1 MLDFDNREL
10 FDEKGSKLGFHTN
23 DRIDSFN
30 ADINLI
36 IGRRANGKSYSTLA
50 FNCIK
55 YFIDSDYKSQF
66 AYIRRFDSEMSI
78 IRKYIFNGM
87 VENGWLEWYS
97 KGKWND
103 IQYWQNC
110 WYLRRIN
117 RDGEVEEKLSRPMA
131 FSFCINTSG
140 KAKGPD
146 YVGIKTIVFDEFIP
160 INHTYAPHEIENWQN
175 LISTIDRNRNNVKI
189 YMIAN
194 TVSKECPHF
203 DYYGIDPDV
212 LEQGKIYVFKVGTKG
227 KLAIEYCNDVGDVET
242 KESVYFNLEDEVGSM
257 ILGGGWQNRKFPAL
271 PKNISID
278 EQTIFSVYIMLREK
292 LIRANFIVLNDVST
306 IYFER
311 VDDYK
316 LDEDDLVYIDEEYTD
331 SMLYKNVKVRFSPS
345 DNIARTVLKYLNDK
359 RCFYDSDDTGEKV
372 AYFATL

>member
-1 MLDFDNREL
+1 MLDFSNREL
-10 FDEKGSKLGFHTN
+10 FDEKGSRIGYHTN

-30 ADINLI
+30 ADINLV

-55 YFIDSDYKSQF
+55 DFIDSNYKNQF

-103 IQYWQNC
+103 VQYWQNC

-117 RDGEVEEKLSRPMA
+117 RDGEVEEKLSKPMA

-146 YVGIKTIVFDEFIP
+146 YIGIKTIVFDEFIP
-160 INHTYAPHEIENWQN
+160 INFIYAAHEIENWQN
-175 LISTIDRNRNNVKI
+175 LISTIDRNRNQVKI

-203 DYYGIDPDV
+203 DYYGIDPDM
-212 LEQGKIYVFKVGTKG
+212 LEQGKIYVSKVGTKG

-242 KESVYFNLEDEVGSM
+242 KESVYFNLDDEVGSM

-271 PKNISID
+271 PENID
-278 EQTIFSVYIMLREK
+278 VDDKAIFSIYILLREK
-292 LIRANFIVLNDVST
+292 LIRGTFLSLGDVST

-311 VDDYK
+311 ADDYRI
-316 LDEDDLVYIDEEYTD
+316 EPDDLLFIDDQYSD
-331 SMLYKNVKVRFSPS
+331 SMLYKNVIVRLDTS
-345 DNIARTVLKYLNDK
+345 NNVARTVLRYINQG
-359 RCFYDSDDTGEKV
+359 RCYYDSDDTGEKV
-372 AYFATL
+372 AFFASL